1 MTVFIIGA
9 AVAVLLV
16 LALMLR
22 PFFRLSGSTHAS
34 QRQLNAAILREQLAK
49 LEQDLADGTLR
60 QEDYAQARAEV
71 QRRVLED
78 TREADAVPTL
88 RAPRRTL
95 AGVALLVPLA
105 AIALYVITGNPGSLS
120 ATSVAQPAATPQ
132 DIERMVQTLADK
144 LAQDPGNLKGWAML
158 ARSYKVMGRPVEAE
172 KAFEKA
178 GAFIDDDAQL
188 LADYA
193 DVVATNANGNLSGKP
208 AALLEKALKVDPNNG
223 MALWLA
229 GTAAMNEKKYDL
241 TLALWD
247 RLEKQLQPGSEDA
260 QTLQGAINEVRG
272 LAGKGPAPAST
283 AVASA
288 GLNAAIAP
296 AASSAAPAAAAP
308 AAAGGSVSG
317 TVELAPA
324 LKARAAPTD
333 TVMVI
338 ARVPGTRMPVAVL
351 RVHASDLP
359 LKFTLDDSLS
369 MSPQALIS
377 AAKEVDIEA
386 RISKS
391 GMAVP
396 EPGDLISS
404 VQTVK
409 VGAKD
414 VALKVAQVR
423 N

>member
-1 MTVFIIGA
+1 MTAFIIGA
-9 AVAVLLV
+9 GVAVLLV
-16 LALMLR
+16 LALLLR
-22 PFFRLSGSTHAS
+22 PFFRLSGSTQAS

-49 LEQDLADGTLR
+49 LDQDLADGTLR

-78 TREADAVPTL
+78 TSEADAVPTL
-88 RAPRRTL
+88 RAPKRTL
-95 AGVALLVPLA
+95 LGVALLVPLA
-105 AIALYVITGNPGSLS
+105 AIAVYFITGNPNGVRD
-120 ATSVAQPAATPQ
+120 TSTAQRPSQQ

-144 LAQDPGNLKGWAML
+144 LAQEPGNLKGWAML
-158 ARSYKVMGRPVEAE
+158 ARSYKVMGRPLEAE

-193 DVVATNANGNLSGKP
+193 DVAATNANGNLSGKP
-208 AALLEKALKVDPNNG
+208 AALLERALKVDPNNG
-223 MALWLA
+223 VALWLA
-229 GTAAMNEKKYDL
+229 GSAAMNDKNYDR
-241 TLALWD
+241 TLALWE
-247 RLEKQLQPGSEDA
+247 RLYNMLQPGSEDA
-260 QTLQGAINEVRG
+260 QALQGAISQVRAM
-272 LAGKGPAPAST
+272 AGKGPAAPGAALAS
-283 AVASA
+283 AAPNAGVAASA
-288 GLNAAIAP
+288 GSAP
-296 AASSAAPAAAAP
+296 ARGAATAAV
-308 AAAGGSVSG
+308 GGSVSG
-317 TVELAPA
+317 TVELAAA
-324 LKARAAPTD
+324 LKARVAPTD

-359 LKFTLDDSLS
+359 LKFTLDDSLA

-377 AAKEVDIEA
+377 SAKEVDIEA
-386 RISKS
+386 RVSKS
-391 GMAVP
+391 GMAMP
-396 EPGDLISS
+396 EPGDLISA

>member
-1 MTVFIIGA
+1 MTAFIIGA

-16 LALMLR
+16 LALLLR
-22 PFFRLSGSTHAS
+22 PFLRMSAS
-34 QRQLNAAILREQLAK
+34 APASRRQLNAAILREQLAK
-49 LEQDLADGTLR
+49 LDQDLADGTLR
-60 QEDYAQARAEV
+60 QEDYAQARADV

-78 TREADAVPTL
+78 TSEEDAAPTL
-88 RAPRRTL
+88 RAPKRTL
-95 AGVALLVPLA
+95 VALALLVPLA
-105 AIALYVITGNPGSLS
+105 AVAVYFITGNPASMN
-120 ATSVAQPAATPQ
+120 ATSVARAPVTDQEV
-132 DIERMVQTLADK
+132 ERMVQGLADR
-144 LAQDPGNLKGWAML
+144 LAKEPGNLKGWAML
-158 ARSYKVMGRPVEAE
+158 AKSYKVMGRPADAQ

-178 GAFIDDDAQL
+178 GAFIDDDAQM

-193 DVVATNANGNLSGKP
+193 DVIATNANGNLSGKP
-208 AALLEKALKVDPNNG
+208 AALLDKALKVDPNNG

-229 GTAAMNEKKYDL
+229 GTAAMNEKNYDRAL
-241 TLALWD
+241 ELWERLA
-247 RLEKQLQPGSEDA
+247 KMLQPGSEDA
-260 QTLQGAINEVRG
+260 QTLQGAINEVRA
-272 LAGKGPAPAST
+272 LAGKGLAPSIAI
-283 AVASA
+283 ASA
-288 GLNAAIAP
+288 APNSNVSAGAGPSAGTAP
-296 AASSAAPAAAAP
+296 AANANPGA
-308 AAAGGSVSG
+308 SVSG
-317 TVELAPA
+317 TVELAPT
-324 LKARAAPTD
+324 LKAQAAPTD

-369 MSPQALIS
+369 MSPQALLS

-391 GMAVP
+391 GLAKP

-409 VGAKD
+409 VGSKD
-414 VALKVAQVR
+414 VSLKVAQVR

>member
-1 MTVFIIGA
+1 MTAFIIGA
-9 AVAVLLV
+9 AVAVLLA
-16 LALMLR
+16 LALLLR
-22 PFFRLSGSTHAS
+22 PFFRMSGSTQAS
-34 QRQLNAAILREQLAK
+34 QRQLNTAILREQLAK
-49 LEQDLADGTLR
+49 LEQDLADGTLGR
-60 QEDYAQARAEV
+60 EDYAQARAEV

-78 TREADAVPTL
+78 TSQEDAAPTL
-88 RAPRRTL
+88 RAPKRTL
-95 AGVALLVPLA
+95 VGVALLVPLVAIAVYA
-105 AIALYVITGNPGSLS
+105 AIGNPKSMS
-120 ATSVAQPAATPQ
+120 ATSLAKRPSQQ
-132 DIERMVQTLADK
+132 DIERMVQALADR
-144 LAQDPGNLKGWAML
+144 LAQEPGNLKGWAML

-172 KAFEKA
+172 KAFERA
-178 GAFIDDDAQL
+178 GAFIDDDAQM

-193 DVVATNANGNLSGKP
+193 DVAATNANGNLSGKP

-229 GTAAMNEKKYDL
+229 GTAALNEKNYDR
-241 TLALWD
+241 TLAHWE
-247 RLEKQLQPGSEDA
+247 RLLNMLQPGSEDA
-260 QTLQGAINEVRG
+260 KTLQGAIGQVRVM
-272 LAGKGPAPAST
+272 AGKTLSEPGI
-283 AVASA
+283 AVAGANVNA
-288 GLNAAIAP
+288 GA
-296 AASSAAPAAAAP
+296 
-308 AAAGGSVSG
+308 SVSG

-324 LKARAAPTD
+324 LKAQAAPTD

-369 MSPQALIS
+369 MSPQARIS

-391 GMAVP
+391 GMARP
-396 EPGDLISS
+396 EPGDLISA

-409 VGAKD
+409 VGSKG
-414 VALKVAQVR
+414 VALRVAQVR

>member
-1 MTVFIIGA
+1 MTAFIIGA

-16 LALMLR
+16 LALLLR
-22 PFFRLSGSTHAS
+22 PFLRMSAS
-34 QRQLNAAILREQLAK
+34 APASRRQLNAAILREQLAK
-49 LEQDLADGTLR
+49 LDQDLADGTLR
-60 QEDYAQARAEV
+60 QEDYAQARADV

-78 TREADAVPTL
+78 TSEEDAAPTL
-88 RAPRRTL
+88 RAPKRTL
-95 AGVALLVPLA
+95 VALALLVPLA
-105 AIALYVITGNPGSLS
+105 AIAVYLITGNPGSMGD
-120 ATSVAQPAATPQ
+120 TSVARAPVTDQEV
-132 DIERMVQTLADK
+132 ERMVQGLADR
-144 LAQDPGNLKGWAML
+144 LAKEPGNLKGWAML
-158 ARSYKVMGRPVEAE
+158 AKSYKVMGRPADAQ

-178 GAFIDDDAQL
+178 GAFIDDDAQM

-193 DVVATNANGNLSGKP
+193 DVIATNANGNLSGKP
-208 AALLEKALKVDPNNG
+208 AALLDKALKVDPNNG

-229 GTAAMNEKKYDL
+229 GTAAMNEKNYDR
-241 TLALWD
+241 TLELWD
-247 RLEKQLQPGSEDA
+247 RLAKMLQPGSEDA
-260 QTLQGAINEVRG
+260 QTLQGAINEVRT
-272 LAGKGPAPAST
+272 LAGKGPAP
-283 AVASA
+283 
-288 GLNAAIAP
+288 NAAIAS
-296 AASSAAPAAAAP
+296 AAANSNASAGASAGTAPAAKANPGA
-308 AAAGGSVSG
+308 SVSG
-317 TVELAPA
+317 TVELAPT
-324 LKARAAPTD
+324 LKAQAAPTD

-369 MSPQALIS
+369 MSPQALLS

-386 RISKS
+386 RVSKS
-391 GMAVP
+391 GLAKP

-409 VGAKD
+409 VGSKD

>member
-1 MTVFIIGA
+1 MTAFIFGA
-9 AVAVLLV
+9 ILAVVLTLVLL
-16 LALMLR
+16 LR
-22 PFFRLSGSTHAS
+22 PFFGASSSAPAS

-49 LEQDLADGTLR
+49 LDQDLAEGTLR

-78 TREADAVPTL
+78 TSGEDAAPTL
-88 RAPRRTL
+88 RAPKRTL
-95 AGVALLVPLA
+95 AGVALLVPLVA
-105 AIALYVITGNPGSLS
+105 AGLYVAIGNPKGMS
-120 ATSVAQPAATPQ
+120 AAPVAQGVTQQ
-132 DIERMVQTLADK
+132 DVERMVKALAHK
-144 LAQDPGNLKGWAML
+144 LEQEPGNLKGWAML
-158 ARSYKVMGRPVEAE
+158 ARSYKVMGRPVDAE
-172 KAFEKA
+172 KAFERA

-193 DVVATNANGNLSGKP
+193 DVAATNANGNLSGKP
-208 AALLEKALKVDPNNG
+208 AALLDKALKVDPNNG

-229 GTAAMNEKKYDL
+229 GTAAMNEKNYDR
-241 TLALWD
+241 TLVLWE
-247 RLEKQLQPGSEDA
+247 RLLKLLQPGSEDA
-260 QTLQGAINEVRG
+260 QTLQGAIGQVRVM
-272 LAGKGPAPAST
+272 AGKAPAAPGP
-283 AVASA
+283 AVASPGANA
-288 GLNAAIAP
+288 GAT
-296 AASSAAPAAAAP
+296 ASTGA
-308 AAAGGSVSG
+308 SVSG

-324 LKARAAPTD
+324 LKAQAAPTD

-369 MSPQALIS
+369 MSPQARIS

-391 GMAVP
+391 GMARP

-414 VALKVAQVR
+414 VALRVAQVR

>member
-1 MTVFIIGA
+1 MTAFIAAA

-16 LALMLR
+16 LAWLLR
-22 PFFRLSGSTHAS
+22 PFFRMSASANAS

-49 LEQDLADGTLR
+49 LDQDLADGTLR
-60 QEDYAQARAEV
+60 QEDYAQARAEL

-78 TREADAVPTL
+78 TSQEDATPTL

-95 AGVALLVPLA
+95 VSLALLVPLA
-105 AIALYVITGNPGSLS
+105 AIAVYFITGNPAGISAPSL
-120 ATSVAQPAATPQ
+120 AQRPTQ
-132 DIERMVQTLADK
+132 HDVERMVQGLADR
-144 LAQDPGNLKGWAML
+144 LAKEPGNLKGWAML
-158 ARSYKVMGRPVEAE
+158 AKSYKVLGRPVDAE
-172 KAFEKA
+172 RAFERA
-178 GAFIDDDAQL
+178 GAFIDDDAQM

-193 DVVATNANGNLSGKP
+193 DVIATNANGNLSGKP

-229 GTAAMNEKKYDL
+229 GTAALGEKNYDR
-241 TLALWD
+241 TLALWE
-247 RLEKQLQPGSEDA
+247 RLAKLLPPGSEDA
-260 QTLQGAINEVRG
+260 QTLQGAIGQVRVM
-272 LAGKGPAPAST
+272 AGTAPGTTGT

-288 GLNAAIAP
+288 GA
-296 AASSAAPAAAAP
+296 
-308 AAAGGSVSG
+308 SVSG

-324 LKARAAPTD
+324 LKAQAAPTD

-338 ARVPGTRMPVAVL
+338 ARVPGTRMPVAEL
-351 RVHASDLP
+351 RVRASDLP
-359 LKFTLDDSLS
+359 LKFTLDDSLA
-369 MSPQALIS
+369 MSPQARIS
-377 AAKEVDIEA
+377 SATEVDIEA

-391 GMAVP
+391 GMAKP
-396 EPGDLISS
+396 EPGDLISG

-414 VALKVAQVR
+414 IALRVAQVR

>member
-1 MTVFIIGA
+1 MTAFIIGA
-9 AVAVLLV
+9 AVAVLLA
-16 LALMLR
+16 LALLLR
-22 PFFRLSGSTHAS
+22 PFFRSSQDAHAS
-34 QRQLNAAILREQLAK
+34 QRQLNTAILREQLAK
-49 LEQDLADGTLR
+49 LEQDLADGTLGP
-60 QEDYAQARAEV
+60 EDYAQARAEV

-78 TREADAVPTL
+78 TSEEDAAPTL
-88 RAPRRTL
+88 RAPKRTL
-95 AGVALLVPLA
+95 VGVALLVPLVAIAVYA
-105 AIALYVITGNPGSLS
+105 AIGNPKSMS
-120 ATSVAQPAATPQ
+120 ATSLAKRPTQQ
-132 DIERMVQTLADK
+132 DIERMVQALADR
-144 LAQDPGNLKGWAML
+144 LAQEPGNLKGWAML

-172 KAFEKA
+172 KAFERA
-178 GAFIDDDAQL
+178 GAFIDDDAQM

-193 DVVATNANGNLSGKP
+193 DVAATNANGNLSGKP

-229 GTAAMNEKKYDL
+229 GTAALNEKNYER
-241 TLALWD
+241 TLAHWE
-247 RLEKQLQPGSEDA
+247 RLLNMLQPGSEDA
-260 QTLQGAINEVRG
+260 QTLQSAIDKVRVM
-272 LAGKGPAPAST
+272 AGKAPAAPGT

-288 GLNAAIAP
+288 GSGA
-296 AASSAAPAAAAP
+296 
-308 AAAGGSVSG
+308 SVSG

-324 LKARAAPTD
+324 LKAQAAPTD

-369 MSPQALIS
+369 MSPQARIS

-391 GMAVP
+391 GMAMP

-409 VGAKD
+409 VGSKG
-414 VALKVAQVR
+414 VALRVAQVR

>member
-1 MTVFIIGA
+1 MTAFIIGA

-16 LALMLR
+16 LALLLR
-22 PFFRLSGSTHAS
+22 PFLRMSAGAPAS
-34 QRQLNAAILREQLAK
+34 RRQLNAAILREQLAK
-49 LEQDLADGTLR
+49 LDQDLADGTLR
-60 QEDYAQARAEV
+60 QEDYAQARADV

-78 TREADAVPTL
+78 TSEEDAAPTL
-88 RAPRRTL
+88 RAPKRTL
-95 AGVALLVPLA
+95 VALALLVPLA
-105 AIALYVITGNPGSLS
+105 AIAVYLITGNPGSMGD
-120 ATSVAQPAATPQ
+120 TSVARAPVTDQEV
-132 DIERMVQTLADK
+132 ERMVQGLADR
-144 LAQDPGNLKGWAML
+144 LAKEPGNLKGWAML
-158 ARSYKVMGRPVEAE
+158 AKSYKVMGRPADAQ

-193 DVVATNANGNLSGKP
+193 DVIATNANGNLSGKP
-208 AALLEKALKVDPNNG
+208 AALLDKALKVDPNNG

-229 GTAAMNEKKYDL
+229 GTAAMNEKNYDR
-241 TLALWD
+241 TLELWD
-247 RLEKQLQPGSEDA
+247 RLAKMLQPGSEDA
-260 QTLQGAINEVRG
+260 QTLQGAINEVRT
-272 LAGKGPAPAST
+272 LAGKGPAP
-283 AVASA
+283 
-288 GLNAAIAP
+288 NAAIAS
-296 AASSAAPAAAAP
+296 AAVNSNASAGASAGTAPAAKANPGA
-308 AAAGGSVSG
+308 SVSG
-317 TVELAPA
+317 TVELAPT
-324 LKARAAPTD
+324 LKAQAAPTD

-369 MSPQALIS
+369 MSPQALLS

-386 RISKS
+386 RVSKS
-391 GMAVP
+391 GLAKP

-409 VGAKD
+409 VGSKD

>member
-1 MTVFIIGA
+1 MTAFIIGA
-9 AVAVLLV
+9 GIAIL
-16 LALMLR
+16 LALALLLR
-22 PFFRLSGSTHAS
+22 PFFRMSGNTQAS
-34 QRQLNAAILREQLAK
+34 PRQLNAAILREQLAK
-49 LEQDLADGTLR
+49 LDQDLADGTLR
-60 QEDYAQARAEV
+60 QEDYAQARAEL

-78 TREADAVPTL
+78 TEQEDAVPTL
-88 RAPRRTL
+88 RAPKRTL
-95 AGVALLVPLA
+95 VGVALLVPLV
-105 AIALYVITGNPGSLS
+105 AIAVYVAIGNPKGMKAESL
-120 ATSVAQPAATPQ
+120 AQRPSQQ

-144 LAQDPGNLKGWAML
+144 LAQEPGNLRGWAML
-158 ARSYKVMGRPVEAE
+158 ARSYKVMGRPVDAE
-172 KAFEKA
+172 KAFERA

-193 DVVATNANGNLSGKP
+193 DVAATNANGNLSGKP

-229 GTAAMNEKKYDL
+229 GTAALNDRHYDR
-241 TLALWD
+241 TLELWD
-247 RLEKQLQPGSEDA
+247 RLSKLLQPGSEDA
-260 QTLQGAINEVRG
+260 KTLQGAIEQVRVM
-272 LAGKGPAPAST
+272 AGKAPAAPGT

-288 GLNAAIAP
+288 GGNAGATA
-296 AASSAAPAAAAP
+296 SAATGA
-308 AAAGGSVSG
+308 SVSG

-324 LKARAAPTD
+324 LKAQAAPTD

-369 MSPQALIS
+369 MSPQARIS
-377 AAKEVDIEA
+377 AATEVDIEA

-391 GMAVP
+391 GMAKP

-414 VALKVAQVR
+414 VALRVAQVR

>member
-1 MTVFIIGA
+1 MTAFIIGA

-16 LALMLR
+16 LALLLR
-22 PFFRLSGSTHAS
+22 PFFRMSASAPAS

-49 LEQDLADGTLR
+49 LDQDLADGTLR
-60 QEDYAQARAEV
+60 QDDYAQARAEL

-78 TREADAVPTL
+78 TSEEDAVPTL
-88 RAPRRTL
+88 RAPKRTL
-95 AGVALLVPLA
+95 AALALLVPLA
-105 AIALYVITGNPGSLS
+105 AVAVYFITGNPGSMS
-120 ATSVAQPAATPQ
+120 ATSVARAPVTDQEV
-132 DIERMVQTLADK
+132 ERMVQGLADR
-144 LAQDPGNLKGWAML
+144 LAKEPGNLKGWAML
-158 ARSYKVMGRPVEAE
+158 AKSYKVMGRPADAQV
-172 KAFEKA
+172 AFEKA
-178 GAFIDDDAQL
+178 GAFIDDDAQM

-193 DVVATNANGNLSGKP
+193 DVIATNANGNLSGKP
-208 AALLEKALKVDPNNG
+208 AALLDKALKVDPNNG

-229 GTAAMNEKKYDL
+229 GTAAMNEKNYDR
-241 TLALWD
+241 TLELWD
-247 RLEKQLQPGSEDA
+247 RLAKMLQPGSEDA
-260 QTLQGAINEVRG
+260 QTLQGAITEVRA
-272 LAGKGPAPAST
+272 LAGKGPAP
-283 AVASA
+283 
-288 GLNAAIAP
+288 NAAIAS
-296 AASSAAPAAAAP
+296 AAANSNASAGAGTAPAAKANPGA
-308 AAAGGSVSG
+308 SVSG
-317 TVELAPA
+317 TVELAPT
-324 LKARAAPTD
+324 LKAQAAPTD

-369 MSPQALIS
+369 MSPQALLS

-391 GMAVP
+391 GLAKP

-409 VGAKD
+409 VGSKD

>member
-1 MTVFIIGA
+1 MTAFIIGA
-9 AVAVLLV
+9 AVAVLIA
-16 LALMLR
+16 LALLLR
-22 PFFRLSGSTHAS
+22 PFFRMSASANAS

-49 LEQDLADGTLR
+49 LDQDLADGTLR

-78 TREADAVPTL
+78 TSEEDAVATL
-88 RAPRRTL
+88 HAPKRTL
-95 AGVALLVPLA
+95 VGLALVVPLV
-105 AIALYVITGNPGSLS
+105 AIAVYVITGNPNSMS
-120 ATSVAQPAATPQ
+120 ATGLAQRPTSD
-132 DIERMVQTLADK
+132 DIERMVQGLADR
-144 LAQDPGNLKGWAML
+144 LAKEPDNLKGWAML
-158 ARSYKVMGRPVEAE
+158 AKSYKVMGRSVESE
-172 KAFEKA
+172 KAFERA
-178 GAFIDDDAQL
+178 GAFIEDDAQM

-193 DVVATNANGNLSGKP
+193 DVAATNANGNLSGKP

-229 GTAAMNEKKYDL
+229 GTAAMNEKKYDR
-241 TLALWD
+241 TLELWD
-247 RLEKQLQPGSEDA
+247 RLAKLLQPGSEDA
-260 QTLQGAINEVRG
+260 QTLQGAINEVRT
-272 LAGKGPAPAST
+272 LAGKGPAP
-283 AVASA
+283 
-288 GLNAAIAP
+288 NAAIAS
-296 AASSAAPAAAAP
+296 AAVNSNASAGASAGTAPAAKANPGA
-308 AAAGGSVSG
+308 SVSG
-317 TVELAPA
+317 TVELAPT
-324 LKARAAPTD
+324 LKAQAAPTD

-369 MSPQALIS
+369 MSPQALLS

-386 RISKS
+386 RVSKS
-391 GMAVP
+391 GLAKP

-409 VGAKD
+409 VGSKD

>member
-9 AVAVLLV
+9 AVAVLLA
-16 LALMLR
+16 LALLLR
-22 PFFRLSGSTHAS
+22 PFFRMSASSQAS

-49 LEQDLADGTLR
+49 LDQDLAEGTLR
-60 QEDYAQARAEV
+60 QEDYTQARAEL

-78 TREADAVPTL
+78 TSQEDAVPTL
-88 RAPRRTL
+88 RAPKRTL
-95 AGVALLVPLA
+95 VTLALLVPLA
-105 AIALYVITGNPGSLS
+105 AIAVYFTIGNPNSMS
-120 ATSVAQPAATPQ
+120 AAGGLAQRGNEQ
-132 DIERMVQTLADK
+132 DIERMVQSLADK
-144 LAQDPGNLKGWAML
+144 LASEPGNLKGWAML
-158 ARSYKVMGRPVEAE
+158 GRSYKVMGRPVEAE
-172 KAFEKA
+172 KAFERA

-193 DVVATNANGNLSGKP
+193 DVAASNANGNLSGKP

-229 GTAAMNEKKYDL
+229 GTAAMNDKNYDRAI
-241 TLALWD
+241 ALWE
-247 RLEKQLQPGSEDA
+247 RLSKMLQPGSDDA
-260 QTLQGAINEVRG
+260 RTLQGSIDEVRV
-272 LAGKGPAPAST
+272 LAGKGPAAP
-283 AVASA
+283 SA
-288 GLNAAIAP
+288 GATP
-296 AASSAAPAAAAP
+296 AANAN
-308 AAAGGSVSG
+308 AGGSVSG

-324 LKARAAPTD
+324 LKAQAAPTD

-386 RISKS
+386 RISKT
-391 GMAVP
+391 GLAKP
-396 EPGDLISS
+396 EPGDLIST

-409 VGAKD
+409 VGSKG
-414 VALKVAQVR
+414 VAIKVAQVR

>member
-9 AVAVLLV
+9 TVAVLLA
-16 LALMLR
+16 LALLLR
-22 PFFRLSGSTHAS
+22 PFFRMSSSTNAS
-34 QRQLNAAILREQLAK
+34 QRQLNAAILREQLTK
-49 LEQDLADGTLR
+49 LDQDLADGSLR

-78 TREADAVPTL
+78 TSQADAVPTL
-88 RAPRRTL
+88 HAPKRTL
-95 AGVALLVPLA
+95 VGLAVLVPLA
-105 AIALYVITGNPGSLS
+105 AVAVYFVTGSPGSLS
-120 ATSVAQPAATPQ
+120 ATSVAQRATPQ

-144 LAQDPGNLKGWAML
+144 LAQEPGNLKGWAML
-158 ARSYKVMGRPVEAE
+158 ARSYKVMGRPVESE

-193 DVVATNANGNLSGKP
+193 DVAATNAKGNLSGKP

-229 GTAAMNEKKYDL
+229 GTAAMNDKKYDR
-241 TLALWD
+241 TLELWG
-247 RLEKQLQPGSEDA
+247 RLAKLLQPGSEDA
-260 QTLQGAINEVRG
+260 QTLQGAINEVRA
-272 LAGKGPAPAST
+272 LAGKGPAAPSV

-288 GLNAAIAP
+288 GSNAVIA
-296 AASSAAPAAAAP
+296 AGASSAAPAARV
-308 AAAGGSVSG
+308 AAASVSG

-324 LKARAAPTD
+324 LKAQASPTD

-391 GMAVP
+391 GLAKP

-409 VGAKD
+409 VGSKD
-414 VALKVAQVR
+414 VALKVGQVR

>member
-1 MTVFIIGA
+1 MTAFIIGA
-9 AVAVLLV
+9 AVAVLV
-16 LALMLR
+16 ALALLLR
-22 PFFRLSGSTHAS
+22 PFFRLSASTPAS

-49 LEQDLADGTLR
+49 LDQDLTDGTLR
-60 QEDYAQARAEV
+60 QDDYAQARAEV

-78 TREADAVPTL
+78 TSEEDAAPTL
-88 RAPRRTL
+88 RAPKRTL
-95 AGVALLVPLA
+95 VMLALLVPLA
-105 AIALYVITGNPGSLS
+105 AIGVYLITGNPASMSAASL
-120 ATSVAQPAATPQ
+120 AQRPSQQ
-132 DIERMVQTLADK
+132 DIERMVQGLADR
-144 LAQDPGNLKGWAML
+144 LAKEPGNLRGWAML
-158 ARSYKVMGRPVEAE
+158 AKSYKVLGRPLEAE
-172 KAFEKA
+172 HAFEKA
-178 GAFIDDDAQL
+178 GTFIDDDAQM

-193 DVVATNANGNLSGKP
+193 DVIAANANGNLSGKP
-208 AALLEKALKVDPNNG
+208 AALLDKALKVDPNNG

-229 GTAAMNEKKYDL
+229 GTAAMNDKNYGR
-241 TLALWD
+241 TLELWEH
-247 RLEKQLQPGSEDA
+247 LGKMLQPGSEDA
-260 QTLQGAINEVRG
+260 QTLQGAISEVRT
-272 LAGKGPAPAST
+272 LAGKGPVPSAATAGTAPSST
-283 AVASA
+283 VSAGAGASA
-288 GLNAAIAP
+288 GALPATNANP
-296 AASSAAPAAAAP
+296 AA
-308 AAAGGSVSG
+308 SVSG

-324 LKARAAPTD
+324 LKAQAAPTD

-369 MSPQALIS
+369 MSPQALLS

-391 GMAVP
+391 GLAKP

-409 VGAKD
+409 VGSKD

>member
-1 MTVFIIGA
+1 MTAFIIGA
-9 AVAVLLV
+9 AVAVLLA
-16 LALMLR
+16 LALLLR
-22 PFFRLSGSTHAS
+22 PFLRVSGSAPGS
-34 QRQLNAAILREQLAK
+34 QRQLNAAILREQLAR
-49 LEQDLADGTLR
+49 LDQDLAEGTLR

-78 TREADAVPTL
+78 TSVEDAAPTL

-95 AGVALLVPLA
+95 AGVALLVPLVAIAVYA
-105 AIALYVITGNPGSLS
+105 AIGNPKSMT
-120 ATSVAQPAATPQ
+120 ATTLAQGPSQQ
-132 DIERMVQTLADK
+132 DVERMVQALADK
-144 LAQDPGNLKGWAML
+144 LAQEPGNLKGWAML
-158 ARSYKVMGRPVEAE
+158 ARSYKVMGRPVDAE
-172 KAFEKA
+172 KAFERA

-193 DVVATNANGNLSGKP
+193 DVAATNANGNLSGKP
-208 AALLEKALKVDPNNG
+208 AALLDKALKVDPNNG

-229 GTAAMNEKKYDL
+229 GTAAMNEKNYDR
-241 TLALWD
+241 TLALWG
-247 RLEKQLQPGSEDA
+247 RLLKMLQPGSEDA
-260 QTLQGAINEVRG
+260 QTLQGAIDQVRVM
-272 LAGKGPAPAST
+272 AGKAPGVPGT
-283 AVASA
+283 AVASVGANA
-288 GLNAAIAP
+288 GATAT
-296 AASSAAPAAAAP
+296 
-308 AAAGGSVSG
+308 AGVGASVSG

-324 LKARAAPTD
+324 LQAQAAPTD

-369 MSPQALIS
+369 MSPQARIS
-377 AAKEVDIEA
+377 AASDVEVEA

-391 GMAVP
+391 GMAMP
-396 EPGDLISS
+396 ERGDLISS

-409 VGAKD
+409 VGSKD

>member
-9 AVAVLLV
+9 AVAVLLA
-16 LALMLR
+16 LALLLR
-22 PFFRLSGSTHAS
+22 PFFRMSAS
-34 QRQLNAAILREQLAK
+34 ANASRRQLNAAILREQLAK
-49 LEQDLADGTLR
+49 LDQDLAYGTLR
-60 QEDYAQARAEV
+60 QEDYAQARAEL

-78 TREADAVPTL
+78 TSEEDAVPTL
-88 RAPRRTL
+88 RAPKRTL
-95 AGVALLVPLA
+95 VTLALLVPLA
-105 AIALYVITGNPGSLS
+105 AIGVYFITGNPGSMS
-120 ATSVAQPAATPQ
+120 ATSVAQRATPD
-132 DIERMVQTLADK
+132 DIERMVQGLADRLDK
-144 LAQDPGNLKGWAML
+144 EPGNLKGWAML
-158 ARSYKVMGRPVEAE
+158 AKSYKVMGRPVEAE
-172 KAFEKA
+172 KAYERA
-178 GAFIDDDAQL
+178 GAFIDDDAQM

-229 GTAAMNEKKYDL
+229 GTAAMNEKNYDR

-247 RLEKQLQPGSEDA
+247 RLSKMLQPGSEDA
-260 QTLQGAINEVRG
+260 QTLQGAVNEVRA
-272 LAGKGPAPAST
+272 LAGKGPAAPGI

-288 GLNAAIAP
+288 GPSAG
-296 AASSAAPAAAAP
+296 AAPPVTAS
-308 AAAGGSVSG
+308 AGGSVSG

-324 LKARAAPTD
+324 LKAQATPTD

-338 ARVPGTRMPVAVL
+338 ARVPGSRMPVAVL
-351 RVHASDLP
+351 RVKAGDLP

-386 RISKS
+386 RISKT
-391 GMAVP
+391 GLAKP

-409 VGAKD
+409 VGSKG